1 MGSDELKLGCDG
13 PASSSGLGGGGG
25 REVEIFQLPSRYT
38 QIEKSSGLMSHLS
51 RMQTYPARYRTIT
64 FSEVWLTVSSD
75 DPFLPTF

>member
-13 PASSSGLGGGGG
+13 PASHPAGKGAWGVG
-25 REVEIFQLPSRYT
+25 RVEIFQVPSRIT
-38 QIEKSSGLMSHLS
+38 SGLMSHLA